1 MLKGMSMLKGVCLL
15 SVLLWLNTGAAYIN
29 VGPFFEHDKDRN
41 FTAVRPFWS
50 STPETEDFLW
60 PLGTWHTNDDKFWYR
75 FLFLMYGHENSFNL
89 FPLWFSETD
98 RKTDEFHWALFPI
111 YGSHPHMLFMDDI
124 HFALWPIYMD
134 YSVKD
139 VRSHAL
145 LWPIFSWKD
154 EPREAVGI
162 WPLFGWSRLRE
173 STHRYALWP
182 ILTWAEHY
190 EDRDTSGA
198 GKSGMIW
205 PIFGF
210 VERERERQ
218 ILALPPFFSWAR
230 TPETWRL
237 RCPWPLV
244 DIELGPKRDRWSVWP
259 MVERSVQKRYAD
271 GSADDVIWRFGWQLV
286 EKTNSRLNIF
296 PFFTREKDFVRVW
309 PFWSRRTASDGRESI
324 KVLDLIPIRNADGF
338 ARNWE
343 PFWTLYSS
351 EDMPDG
357 RVRRKFIFNIFWWTS
372 NRSGKTV
379 FSGGR

>member
-1 MLKGMSMLKGVCLL
+1 
-15 SVLLWLNTGAAYIN
+15 
-29 VGPFFEHDKDRN
+29 
-41 FTAVRPFWS
+41 
-50 STPETEDFLW
+50 
-60 PLGTWHTNDDKFWYR
+60 
-75 FLFLMYGHENSFNL
+75 
-89 FPLWFSETD
+89 
-98 RKTDEFHWALFPI
+98 
-111 YGSHPHMLFMDDI
+111 
-124 HFALWPIYMD
+124 
-134 YSVKD
+134 
-139 VRSHAL
+139 
-145 LWPIFSWKD
+145 
-154 EPREAVGI
+154 
-162 WPLFGWSRLRE
+162 
-173 STHRYALWP
+173 
-182 ILTWAEHY
+182 
-190 EDRDTSGA
+190 
-198 GKSGMIW
+198 
-205 PIFGF
+205 
-210 VERERERQ
+210 
-218 ILALPPFFSWAR
+218 
-230 TPETWRL
+230 
-237 RCPWPLV
+237 
-244 DIELGPKRDRWSVWP
+244 